1 MIQKQLPNKYMAKM
15 LFNDIKILST
25 FLLSIY
31 NQCDKINFIKTIVQI
46 TINSSSMKSHKKY
59 DMVNVIN
66 LICFAICIIC
76 IVAGTTIS
84 ILAIWG
90 VFETS
95 YVFLRSLSTLGVIFL
110 ASVFTITVNKII
122 PIDKSKQEQKNR

>member
-1 MIQKQLPNKYMAKM
+1 MGT
-15 LFNDIKILST
+15 S
-25 FLLSIY
+25 
-31 NQCDKINFIKTIVQI
+31 
-46 TINSSSMKSHKKY
+46 
-59 DMVNVIN
+59 IN
-66 LICFAICIIC
+66 LICLVICLVC

-110 ASVFTITVNKII
+110 ASVFVITVNKII
-122 PIDKSKQEQKNR
+122 PIDRTKQEQKKR

>member
-1 MIQKQLPNKYMAKM
+1 MGT
-15 LFNDIKILST
+15 S
-25 FLLSIY
+25 
-31 NQCDKINFIKTIVQI
+31 
-46 TINSSSMKSHKKY
+46 
-59 DMVNVIN
+59 IN
-66 LICFAICIIC
+66 LICLVICLVC

-110 ASVFTITVNKII
+110 ASVFIITVNKII
-122 PIDKSKQEQKNR
+122 PIDRTKQEQKKR

>member
-1 MIQKQLPNKYMAKM
+1 MGSL
-15 LFNDIKILST
+15 
-25 FLLSIY
+25 
-31 NQCDKINFIKTIVQI
+31 
-46 TINSSSMKSHKKY
+46 
-59 DMVNVIN
+59 IN
-66 LICFAICIIC
+66 LICFVICLIC

-95 YVFLRSLSTLGVIFL
+95 HVLLRSLSTLGVIFL

-122 PIDKSKQEQKNR
+122 PFDRTKQENKKR